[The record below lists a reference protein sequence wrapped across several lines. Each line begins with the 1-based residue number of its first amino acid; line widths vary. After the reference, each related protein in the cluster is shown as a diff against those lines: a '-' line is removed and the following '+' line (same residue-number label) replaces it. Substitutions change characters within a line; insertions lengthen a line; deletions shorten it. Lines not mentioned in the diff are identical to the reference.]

1 MPGTTPA
8 GQGPI
13 PTFSES
19 RQADQEVNIPSHTV
33 SKSGLLFLL
42 SGYYLTSTTFPDI
55 DILHP
60 AVLTTPPKTMCLYNY
75 YIAYVREGTILKVFS
90 SRNNVFILA

>member
-1 MPGTTPA
+1 M
-8 GQGPI
+8 
-13 PTFSES
+13 
-19 RQADQEVNIPSHTV
+19 
-33 SKSGLLFLL
+33 L

-75 YIAYVREGTILKVFS
+75 YIAYVREGTILKVFHPIIM
-90 SRNNVFILA
+90 FILFLCDLWPKRIHIITDSRINITEKC